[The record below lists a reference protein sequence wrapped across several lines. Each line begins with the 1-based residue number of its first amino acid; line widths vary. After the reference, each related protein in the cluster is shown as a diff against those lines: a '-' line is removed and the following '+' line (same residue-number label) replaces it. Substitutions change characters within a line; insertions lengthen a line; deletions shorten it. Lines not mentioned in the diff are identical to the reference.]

1 MTYSPKY
8 IGYDE
13 IPVQIPDEY
22 SKKEKGMALELA
34 ESSLELDLNDG
45 DAIPSGELTSMM
57 AASIKQKATCELAK
71 GADDPNDVTLGD
83 LSDDGTTKQDYS
95 QIFCDRY
102 DEIVGKLQRAGVLEG
117 GANQQDPYVY
127 STSDPTPSDKY
138 QESNV
143 DPDSWST

>member
-1 MTYSPKY
+1 MTYSPQY

-13 IPVQIPDEY
+13 IPVQVPDEY

-34 ESSLELDLNDG
+34 ESSIELDLNDG
-45 DAIPSGELTSMM
+45 TVISSDSFTSMM
-57 AASIKQKATCELAK
+57 AAAVKQKATCELVK

-83 LSDDGTTKQDYS
+83 LSDEGTNKQDYS
-95 QIFCDRY
+95 EVFCDRY
-102 DEIVGKLQRAGVLEG
+102 DEIIAKLQQAGVLEG

-127 STSDPTPSDKY
+127 TTSDPTPSDEY
-138 QESNV
+138 QERNP

>member
-13 IPVQIPDEY
+13 IPVQVPDEY

-45 DAIPSGELTSMM
+45 SAIKSDDFTSLMS
-57 AASIKQKATCELAK
+57 AAVKQKATCELVK

-83 LSDDGTTKQDYS
+83 LDDDGTTKQDYS
-95 QIFCDRY
+95 EVFCDRY
-102 DEIVGKLQRAGVLEG
+102 DEIVLKLQRAGVLEG
-117 GANQQDPYVY
+117 GTNKQEPYTY
-127 STSDPTPSDKY
+127 TTSDPTPDDRY
-138 QESNV
+138 QENNP
-143 DPDSWST
+143 DPDTWSN